1 MEDVGMEHVSL
12 YRKWRPQLFSQ
23 VIGQEHVTRTLSN
36 AITNGKIVHAYLFSG
51 PRGTGKTS
59 TARILAKALN
69 CASGPIAVPCGEC
82 HACTAIVQGNALD
95 VIEVDAASNRRI
107 DEIRDLLEKIPYP
120 PTAFRY
126 KVYIIDE
133 VHQLTPE
140 ASSALLKM
148 LEEPPSHVVFILA
161 TTEPHKLLPTIIS
174 RCQRFDFSL
183 VGPEEIKSHLVRIA
197 QEEGIGIEE
206 DALSLIAEHGRGSVR
221 DAMSILD
228 QVSSVA
234 EGIITERQVAEILG
248 EVEADFVIEMLDLL
262 AEKDTAGAL
271 ELLGQLL
278 DSGKEPRRLIEAIIS
293 YLRQIFLIQN
303 AKRPEDI
310 VEVTRQHMEK
320 LEEKAREFRPYEVI
334 RLVERLGGCYREMR
348 QSENPRLVFEVGIV
362 KSTNLSSDLSLEG
375 LSYRLDEL
383 ERKLSSLESGE
394 VLLAAHDSKVQ
405 RKAARR
411 KGAKP
416 SEERGAAE
424 RNADAITES
433 AGAAAEGSR
442 ELKRDSREEEARKE
456 IPAGEEAGASPR
468 KAWAALLS
476 ELKRERKMKTY
487 ALLTRGRA
495 KRVEGDRLELEFPPA
510 ASFEVEILSGSDELG
525 TIEER
530 LSQLVG
536 RKLTLSLSLA
546 TERKADVEEESRT
559 ISSKEEVLE
568 EKNNN
573 EAEEVPPTP
582 PTEAKADSGG
592 ETGMKDIVQMLKE
605 EFGGE
610 IVEEEE

>member
-1 MEDVGMEHVSL
+1 MEDVGMKHVSL
-12 YRKWRPQLFSQ
+12 YRKWRPQAFSQ
-23 VIGQEHVTRTLSN
+23 VIGQERVTRTLSN

-69 CASGPIAVPCGEC
+69 CAHGPSAVPCNEC
-82 HACTAIVQGNALD
+82 DACRAIVEGNALD
-95 VIEVDAASNRRI
+95 VIEIDAASNRRI

-120 PTAFRY
+120 PTALRY

-183 VGPEEIKSHLVRIA
+183 VGPEEIKNHLVKIA
-197 QEEGIGIEE
+197 REEGIDIEE
-206 DALSLIAEHGRGSVR
+206 DALSLIAEHSRGSVR

-248 EVEADFVIEMLDLL
+248 EVEADFVFEMLDLL
-262 AEKDTAGAL
+262 AEEDAAGAL

-278 DSGKEPRRLIEAIIS
+278 DGGKEPRRLIESIIS

-310 VEVTRQHMEK
+310 VEVTRKHMEK
-320 LEEKAREFRPYEVI
+320 LKEKAKEFRPYEVI
-334 RLVERLGGCYREMR
+334 RLVERLGACHREMR

-362 KSTNLSSDLSLEG
+362 KSTSLSSDLSLEG
-375 LSYRLDEL
+375 LSYRLDQL
-383 ERKLSSLESGE
+383 ERKLASVESGE
-394 VLLAAHDSKVQ
+394 VLPAARGSEARRKIA
-405 RKAARR
+405 RGKAARPAGER
-411 KGAKP
+411 SAAQKGA
-416 SEERGAAE
+416 AT
-424 RNADAITES
+424 ITES
-433 AGAAAEGSR
+433 AGVDVEGSG
-442 ELKRDSREEEARKE
+442 EPERDSLEKKSPIEKE
-456 IPAGEEAGASPR
+456 SGSSPR

-476 ELKRERKMKTY
+476 ELKRGRRMKTY
-487 ALLTRGRA
+487 ALLTRGRI
-495 KRVEGDRLELEFPPA
+495 RGVDGDRLELEFPPS
-510 ASFEVEILSGSDELG
+510 ASFEVEILSGSEELRA
-525 TIEER
+525 IEER
-530 LSQLVG
+530 LSELVG
-536 RKLTLSLSLA
+536 RKLSLNLSLGADRESDVGEERRA
-546 TERKADVEEESRT
+546 T
-559 ISSKEEVLE
+559 SSKGRVLR
-568 EKNNN
+568 EKN
-573 EAEEVPPTP
+573 EVEEVPPVP
-582 PTEAKADSGG
+582 PMEMKSGG
-592 ETGMKDIVQMLKE
+592 EGNSKTEDIAQMLKE